1 MNLIFGYIGYAFGYV
16 LWLLYQVVS
25 NYGVAIILFTLI
37 SKIVLLPFSIK
48 QQKSMTKNASFTRKQ
63 QEIRQKYANDRQ
75 KMEQEISQLY
85 QKEGISPTG
94 GCLTMLAPFI
104 IMFGVFYVVRNPL
117 TNALH
122 IDSGKVTQALEVLK
136 QIPGV
141 GVNFGNSMYGEI
153 DIIKHFDQLK
163 SFLPMFSE
171 SDVSSI
177 EFFSKGFN
185 FLGLDLLGTP
195 SQSSFS
201 SMLWLIPVLCLVS
214 SWASQ
219 FIMQKL
225 SGQAMQQQG
234 CMKYSLYLLPLI
246 SVYFSYIVPAAVGFY
261 WVMST
266 LLSLVQSIILNK
278 FYSAGL
284 ITARSE
290 AARVVLREQQEKSV
304 NKI

>member
-266 LLSLVQSIILNK
+266 LFSLVQSIILNK

-284 ITARSE
+284 ITAKSE